1 MSLYRPRK
9 PSKPGARLSVWEKL
23 FNGNGLFGDDSNGKW
38 TYKSGVYFY
47 KPNFPTSSSGGGKS
61 SSVSLFKL
69 VSDGGDYY
77 NCYTF
82 DGVTT
87 GASIVK
93 VAKLPEM
100 CCILPS
106 ATPAG
111 GAWTTRTVR
120 GEVQTYDYVATAGAT
135 ADGVNV
141 LEYVRVVHTSGNP
154 DYNEYPSNQI
164 AIGDTIVALPASFAG
179 PATLQGVVWQ
189 AINSVGWGGPDS

>member
-1 MSLYRPRK
+1 MPK
-9 PSKPGARLSVWEKL
+9 
-23 FNGNGLFGDDSNGKW
+23 NGIPQLPVGETPKFYFMRCLWFAIWGGKFPFVDSDTVKISWSNNGYSFR
-38 TYKSGVYFY
+38 TAIKSS
-47 KPNFPTSSSGGGKS
+47 SSSG
-61 SSVSLFKL
+61 VSYFVL

-87 GASIVK
+87 GAAIVK

-100 CCILPS
+100 RCIKPS

-111 GAWTTRTVR
+111 GAWTARTVR
-120 GEVQTYDYVATAGAT
+120 GEAQTYDYTATAGAT

-141 LEYVRVVHTSGNP
+141 LEYIRVVHTSGNP

-164 AIGDTIVALPASFAG
+164 AISDIIVAMPASFAG
-179 PATLQGVVWQ
+179 PATLQGVQWQ